1 MLELFIIG
9 MLSLIIW
16 SITLWVIITN
26 RKIVKESKEMYIAKI
41 NTIPMHYTE
50 RQFIQECEV
59 IEMIYGSVL
68 STKWMRKQSY
78 KRFKKIY
85 RSNEIH

>member
-1 MLELFIIG
+1 MLKSFIIG
-9 MLSLIIW
+9 MISSIIS
-16 SITLWVIITN
+16 SITVWVIIIN
-26 RKIVKESKEMYIAKI
+26 RRRVKESKEMYIAKL

-50 RQFIQECEV
+50 RDFIRECEV

-85 RSNEIH
+85 RPNEIH